1 MTVTKQSTFAA
12 RQLAVVLTLAAIAIT
27 NVSVARAIEIIPSV
41 GITKSTDE
49 NAADAQGFG
58 GLAIR
63 FPVLPFLKLEGGVG
77 YRQDSFAD
85 GDLKVHQWPL
95 TASAWASPFPM
106 LYGGGGLGWYETT
119 YDYASDLPIKDTT
132 EMTMGVH
139 LGGGLNVPI
148 GPRLVRDLR
157 EIRRPR
163 ARHVPDK
170 ASDAEG
176 PTESLDPHAGRR
188 QEGSGR
194 RSHALITAHPG
205 DPRRRPHAP
214 APRDREADRH
224 L

>member
-1 MTVTKQSTFAA
+1 MTVTKQSAFAA

-106 LYGGGGLGWYETT
+106 LYAGGGLGWYQTT
-119 YDYASDLPIKDTT
+119 YDYASDVPIEDST
-132 EMTMGVH
+132 EMTMGIH

-148 GPRLVRDLR
+148 APRLGLDL
-157 EIRRPR
+157 
-163 ARHVPDK
+163 
-170 ASDAEG
+170 
-176 PTESLDPHAGRR
+176 
-188 QEGSGR
+188 SGR
-194 RSHALITAHPG
+194 YVFMQKSDQNLQLPTTFNPDFWSTSLGLAISF
-205 DPRRRPHAP
+205 
-214 APRDREADRH
+214 
-224 L
+224 